1 MDLQLRGKTA
11 LVTGSTAGIGAGIAE
26 ALAREGAKVVVHG
39 RHSGRGE
46 AVLDRIRGAGGTADL
61 VLGDV
66 GSDAAAAEIFRQANA
81 AAGPIDILINNMG
94 VYHPRTWD
102 NAEPADW
109 LTSYE
114 TNVVS
119 AVRMIRLAVPEMKTR
134 GWGRI
139 VNNGSAEAMQ
149 PPAQTPDYAATKA
162 ALNNL
167 TVSLAKYLS
176 RTGVTANTISPGI
189 VATPALKIFFASVAR
204 DQGWAD
210 PDDWSAVERHVV
222 SEWADNTVGRLATVE
237 EVAALFAYVASPLAA
252 FINGSILRIDGGF
265 VLGVA

>member
-11 LVTGSTAGIGAGIAE
+11 LITGSTAGIGAGIAE
-26 ALAREGAKVVVHG
+26 ALAQEGAKVIVHG
-39 RHSGRGE
+39 RDRGRGE
-46 AVLDRIRGAGGTADL
+46 CVRDRIRGAGGAAEL

-66 GSDAAAAEIFRQANA
+66 GDDDAAADVFHQACA

-109 LTSYE
+109 LTNYE

-119 AVRMIRLAVPEMKTR
+119 AVRLIRLVMPEMKTR

-149 PPAQTPDYAATKA
+149 PPAQMPDYAATKA

-167 TVSLAKYLS
+167 TVSLAKHLAG
-176 RTGVTANTISPGI
+176 TGITANTISPGI
-189 VATPALKIFFASVAR
+189 VATPALKAFFASAAR
-204 DQGWAD
+204 EQGWAD

-222 SEWADNTVGRLATVE
+222 AEWADNTVGRLATVD
-237 EVAALFAYVASPLAA
+237 EVAAFFAYVASPLAA

-265 VLGVA
+265 VSGVA